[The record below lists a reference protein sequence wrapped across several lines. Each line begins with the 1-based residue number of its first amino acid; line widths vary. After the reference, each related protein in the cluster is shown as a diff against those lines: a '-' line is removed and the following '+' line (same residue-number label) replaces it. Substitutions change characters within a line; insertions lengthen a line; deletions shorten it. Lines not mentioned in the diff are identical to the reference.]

1 MHARLRH
8 RRRWHTAA
16 ATALLLGLVACGGSD
31 DDAPTTGNEG
41 TTPPLPAATAPPAS
55 PVPKF
60 TYAPD
65 PQVCAWVDAHVK
77 PFQWPATTV
86 GPRTWPEVAPVIT
99 MPIRYATR
107 RARRTT
113 RSSQTT
119 GCCRPITPGRHRRW
133 VYRPPP
139 SRIRQTAVPCGD
151 LTPDSGRSNWPAR
164 MTSRST
170 ASAIPASVPTCR
182 TRSLPGWRMSS
193 TPCGSV
199 KPISARRPT
208 SSSLACSRP
217 RCRPNAMHPPG
228 SRPSP

>member
-86 GPRTWPEVAPVIT
+86 GPRTWPEVARVIT
-99 MPIRYATR
+99 HAHPVRDATGTPYYTVESNDWVLSAHYAGQAQALGVPPATFADPADGRSVWRPHTRLWAQQLACTHDLALDSFSDTRVSAYMPDEVAARLAHEQYAVR
-107 RARRTT
+107 I
-113 RSSQTT
+113 SQTDLCAPSDFVFT
-119 GCCRPITPGRHRRW
+119 GMQ
-133 VYRPPP
+133 PPP
-139 SRIRQTAVPCGD
+139 LPPECDA
-151 LTPDSGRSNWPAR
+151 PAR
-164 MTSRST
+164 
-170 ASAIPASVPTCR
+170 
-182 TRSLPGWRMSS
+182 
-193 TPCGSV
+193 
-199 KPISARRPT
+199 
-208 SSSLACSRP
+208 
-217 RCRPNAMHPPG
+217 
-228 SRPSP
+228 

>member
-16 ATALLLGLVACGGSD
+16 ATALLLGLVACGGSG

-86 GPRTWPEVAPVIT
+86 GPR
-99 MPIRYATR
+99 
-107 RARRTT
+107 
-113 RSSQTT
+113 S
-119 GCCRPITPGRHRRW
+119 
-133 VYRPPP
+133 
-139 SRIRQTAVPCGD
+139 
-151 LTPDSGRSNWPAR
+151 
-164 MTSRST
+164 
-170 ASAIPASVPTCR
+170 
-182 TRSLPGWRMSS
+182 
-193 TPCGSV
+193 
-199 KPISARRPT
+199 
-208 SSSLACSRP
+208 
-217 RCRPNAMHPPG
+217 
-228 SRPSP
+228 